1 MIHLKTPLT
10 IKDLSALKAGEE
22 VLLSGVIYAMRD
34 KAHQQMLKEKN
45 LPLDLKDQI
54 IYYMGPSPTRP
65 HRVCGSCG
73 PTTSARMDKFTPKI
87 ITKTGI
93 ICIIGKG
100 ARSVRVA
107 KSMRG
112 RVVYMLAYSGLG
124 ALIAKCVKSSRAVCY
139 PQFDAEAV
147 FRLEVS
153 RLPLIVAQDING
165 SNIYGGC

>member
-1 MIHLKTPLT
+1 MINLKTPLT
-10 IKDLSALKAGEE
+10 HKDLAALKAGQE
-22 VLLSGVIYAMRD
+22 VFLSGIIYAFRD
-34 KAHQQMLKEKN
+34 KAHQKLLAEKTI
-45 LPLDLKDQI
+45 PLDLKGQI

-65 HRVCGSCG
+65 GHICGSCG

-87 ITKTGI
+87 IKKTGI

-112 RVVYMLAYSGLG
+112 RVVYMVAYSGFG
-124 ALIAKCVKSSRAVCY
+124 ALIAKCVKSSRVVCY
-139 PQFDAEAV
+139 PQLDAEAV
-147 FRLEVS
+147 FKLEVS

-165 SNIYGGC
+165 ANIYGGF